1 MGNYCPDERTY
12 PPMNL
17 ILASASPRRR
27 EILSTLGV
35 DFLVRTADADETCD
49 LADPGARVE
58 KISVRKCLAVKEM
71 MEAEGALGE
80 DTVILASDT
89 LVTLDGVFLG
99 KPRDGD
105 DVRRMMGLL
114 QGRTHVVASGLAIWK
129 DGRVVTAH
137 ELTGVSF
144 APMSADEIERYLATG
159 ESFGKAGG
167 YAIQGYAARY
177 ITGIHG
183 DYFNVV
189 GLPVRRLYDTLREAF
204 GIIL

>member
-1 MGNYCPDERTY
+1 MPDERTY
-12 PPMNL
+12 RYMNL

-35 DFLVRTADADETCD
+35 DFTVRVADADETCD
-49 LADPGARVE
+49 LTDPGARVE
-58 KISVRKCLAVKEM
+58 AISVRKCLAVQALL
-71 MEAEGALGE
+71 EAEGTLTE

-89 LVTLDGVFLG
+89 LVTLDGIFLG
-99 KPRDGD
+99 KPRDEE
-105 DVRRMMGLL
+105 DVRRMMRLL
-114 QGRTHVVASGLAIWK
+114 GGRTHTVASGLAIWK

-144 APMSADEIERYLATG
+144 APMDEAEIERYLSTG

-177 ITGIHG
+177 ITGIEG

-189 GLPVRRLYDTLREAF
+189 GLPVRRLYETMREAF
-204 GIIL
+204 GVSL